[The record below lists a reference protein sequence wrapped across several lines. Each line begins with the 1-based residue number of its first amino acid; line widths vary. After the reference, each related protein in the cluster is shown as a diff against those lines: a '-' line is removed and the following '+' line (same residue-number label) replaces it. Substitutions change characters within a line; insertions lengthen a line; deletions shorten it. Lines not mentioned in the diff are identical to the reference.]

1 MLKRILSPLFTAA
14 FIVLSLQ
21 IGVPPAAAEKSGASV
36 FLQGIADEA
45 VAVLTDKNIS
55 AESRQRAFR
64 NLVQRG
70 FDLPSVGRFV
80 LGRYWRRAN
89 DAERAE
95 FLRLFEDYIVVIYS
109 RRLGNYSGEIL
120 QVTGER
126 NLNATAVQVS
136 SHINMANGS
145 PLNIDWR
152 LSRRSGQ
159 WRIVD
164 IVVEGI
170 SLAIVQ
176 RAEFNSVIRSGG
188 GRVTAL
194 FAVLEKKTAN
204 ANNTR
209 TARK

>member
-1 MLKRILSPLFTAA
+1 MLKRILSPLFFAA
-14 FIVLSLQ
+14 FLVISPHV
-21 IGVPPAAAEKSGASV
+21 IATPASAEKSGASV
-36 FLQGIADEA
+36 FLQGLADEA
-45 VAVLTDKNIS
+45 VAVLTEGNIS
-55 AESRQRAFR
+55 KESRQRAFR

-89 DAERAE
+89 DTERAE
-95 FLRLFEDYIVVIYS
+95 FLRLFEDYIVVTYS
-109 RRLGNYSGEIL
+109 RRLGTYSGEIL

-126 NLNATAVQVS
+126 NINAKAVQVS
-136 SHINMANGS
+136 SHINMAKGP

-152 LSRRSGQ
+152 LSRRNGE

-176 RAEFNSVIRSGG
+176 RDEFNAVIRNGG

-194 FAVLEKKTAN
+194 FAVLEKKTAK
-204 ANNTR
+204 ANHTR
-209 TARK
+209 TARN